1 MKRYALHG
9 GVDGNFVFP
18 LEFSPHGTKFSIWTV
33 GRMNVIE
40 DVDMNFSQIHKTGI
54 AHPRHYID
62 YRAEY
67 GSIFCR
73 CDLR

>member
-9 GVDGNFVFP
+9 GVDGHFVFP
-18 LEFSPHGTKFSIWTV
+18 LEFGPHGTKFSIGAV
-33 GRMNVIE
+33 GRMDVIE
-40 DVDMNFSQIHKTGI
+40 DVNMNFSQIHKTGI
-54 AHPRHYID
+54 AHPRHNID

-73 CDLR
+73 RDLK